1 MTSTGSDLCSRIRQK
16 QETANQEIE
25 KTTQRELKNFQGNLR
40 SIVASELNTI
50 KNATA
55 AGTDKVR
62 AEIETLVL
70 AASTEIAKG
79 REQVQ
84 TDLQQAL
91 EPDPGRTSAK
101 VHALLLRRWGVS
113 LVTGPTFCLG
123 ISIGSWGL
131 MQWLSSEIENAF
143 ALREH
148 LQTENNRLLLVQQR
162 LEDQTWGLT
171 LLEVD
176 GKRIVQLPSG
186 TRASR
191 FFNLQGRLAFELLS
205 D

>member
-1 MTSTGSDLCSRIRQK
+1 
-16 QETANQEIE
+16 
-25 KTTQRELKNFQGNLR
+25 
-40 SIVASELNTI
+40 
-50 KNATA
+50 
-55 AGTDKVR
+55 
-62 AEIETLVL
+62 
-70 AASTEIAKG
+70 
-79 REQVQ
+79 
-84 TDLQQAL
+84 
-91 EPDPGRTSAK
+91 
-101 VHALLLRRWGVS
+101 
-113 LVTGPTFCLG
+113 
-123 ISIGSWGL
+123 